1 MLCKTICKNEKKKL
15 CKRWRDVIDEAGQV
29 RRKKIERS
37 LDPQKKRREVST
49 GSADKMQNVGRIRE
63 VSSVTKFP
71 LPTRALPKFG
81 FSEFTCDD
89 ALFQLS
95 TAINH
100 GQHVVPV
107 GALTPFV
114 HLLASE
120 QLELLRLLPKWVN
133 ASRWRIMTVHHLS
146 RFTDANPPPCLTFSH
161 ATCCP

>member
-1 MLCKTICKNEKKKL
+1 MSSMKRVKYGERKSNARWTPKRNDARCQRGQQIRCKML
-15 CKRWRDVIDEAGQV
+15 VGSV
-29 RRKKIERS
+29 RCP
-37 LDPQKKRREVST
+37 L
-49 GSADKMQNVGRIRE
+49 
-63 VSSVTKFP
+63 VTKFP
-71 LPTRALPKFG
+71 LAARALPKFG

-120 QLELLRLLPKWVN
+120 QLGLLRLLPKWVN